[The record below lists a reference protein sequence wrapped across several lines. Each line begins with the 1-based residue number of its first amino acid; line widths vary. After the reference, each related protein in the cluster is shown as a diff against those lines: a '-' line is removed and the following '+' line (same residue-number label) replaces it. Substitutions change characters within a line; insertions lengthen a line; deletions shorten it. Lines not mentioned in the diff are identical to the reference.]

1 MSGAADIVDLFTG
14 HKGEDSIYLTHV
26 HTQGIIHVNSLSTFN
41 WLDPLAH
48 DCQIAGLTLGFVL
61 VFAALIQFANP
72 YQVSVFRCVVRAG
85 VMLIA
90 GISVALAGLFTP
102 EMLHWLVVCDRHYTL
117 VW

>member
-1 MSGAADIVDLFTG
+1 MSGAADIVDVMTG

-26 HTQGIIHVNSLSTFN
+26 RTQGVIHVNSLSSFK

-61 VFAALIQFANP
+61 VFAALIQLANP
-72 YQVSVFRCVVRAG
+72 YQVSFFRCLVRVV

-90 GISVALAGLFTP
+90 GISVTLAGLFTP
-102 EMLHWLVVCDRHYTL
+102 EMINWLVVCDRHYTL